1 MFAVISHNGNQHRF
15 TLDKEYDLD
24 LGKDIAETEKKM
36 TFSDVLLFSDDKNV
50 VVGEPYIKGA
60 SVEVEILKTGLGEK
74 SSSLKFHAKKR
85 YTRHLGHRQAST
97 RIKIVKIALKNE
109 K

>member
-15 TLDKEYDLD
+15 VLDKEYDLD
-24 LGKDIAETEKKM
+24 LGKEISETEKKIV
-36 TFSDVLLFSDDKNV
+36 FSDVLLFSNDKNT
-50 VVGEPYIKGA
+50 VVGEPNIKGA
-60 SVEVEILKTGLGEK
+60 SVEAEILKIGLGEK
-74 SSSLKFHAKKR
+74 TSSLKFHSKKR
-85 YTRHLGHRQAST
+85 YTRHLGHRQASA